1 MSHQNSAEPMT
12 KDAWMV
18 RLIKNEKGE
27 WILDRRGHDNYLTN
41 DYLNTSFWKK
51 PELKLGKGSLQLTVI
66 KPLSKTKND
75 HTQ

>member
-1 MSHQNSAEPMT
+1 MT
-12 KDAWMV
+12 KDAWVV

-27 WILDRRGHDNYLTN
+27 WILDRRSHDNYLTH
-41 DYLNTSFWKK
+41 DYFNTSFWRK

-66 KPLSKTKND
+66 KPLSKND